1 MVDRL
6 VILRDDIPVL
16 RILILEIII
25 LIIRE
30 IIIVEYGIK
39 TLILRNLMV
48 PIRFGGISFLTLVV
62 IPVTD
67 HILHLLPFRVE
78 YPVVNASIP
87 AIIHQMIQ
95 AMHGDPVFR
104 GKIIVYFHIRHMYV
118 RTSRGIIIHLRPVF
132 SGRGRFAE
140 RSFPVFPPIIV
151 FRIDMEFSG
160 MQIQYRSC
168 VISLIPSRP
177 KRNI

>member
-48 PIRFGGISFLTLVV
+48 PIRFGGISFLGAGRYTG
-62 IPVTD
+62 
-67 HILHLLPFRVE
+67 
-78 YPVVNASIP
+78 YGS
-87 AIIHQMIQ
+87 
-95 AMHGDPVFR
+95 
-104 GKIIVYFHIRHMYV
+104 
-118 RTSRGIIIHLRPVF
+118 RTSFSPFGLNTRLLMRP
-132 SGRGRFAE
+132 
-140 RSFPVFPPIIV
+140 
-151 FRIDMEFSG
+151 
-160 MQIQYRSC
+160 YR
-168 VISLIPSRP
+168 L
-177 KRNI
+177 

>member
-67 HILHLLPFRVE
+67 
-78 YPVVNASIP
+78 
-87 AIIHQMIQ
+87 
-95 AMHGDPVFR
+95 
-104 GKIIVYFHIRHMYV
+104 
-118 RTSRGIIIHLRPVF
+118 RTSFAPL
-132 SGRGRFAE
+132 SG
-140 RSFPVFPPIIV
+140 
-151 FRIDMEFSG
+151 
-160 MQIQYRSC
+160 
-168 VISLIPSRP
+168 
-177 KRNI
+177 